1 MRFLQVK
8 RILNFSEISK
18 KNLSRIIPKKPW
30 MRFKEVL
37 LPAIEDEVEKDLT
50 SSKIEN
56 KLAEFASREQ
66 VEITL
71 LDELEDTIDASDS
84 DAELNALQTA

>member
-1 MRFLQVK
+1 
-8 RILNFSEISK
+8 
-18 KNLSRIIPKKPW
+18 

-37 LPAIEDEVEKDLT
+37 LPATEDEVEKELT
-50 SSKIEN
+50 SSETED

-66 VEITL
+66 VENTL